1 MEQMYEMAAAVP
13 VRPENPAGSSQ
24 TQTAP
29 AAEGS
34 MTAEAA
40 AGRATDAVASAQSA
54 EGAPNG
60 AEGASE
66 GLSGGPEGVSDG
78 PDSYPEPDDE
88 TLLSLCEGLRARYPR
103 LNGESLIASEAFRDF
118 GVRMGW
124 DTRAMQAGL
133 PALLDGARALVSAA
147 EPPVSRATGTAASHR
162 RPLLSPHQQR
172 ELSEWNRAN
181 PQYKMSE
188 LDYYAAL
195 NTK

>member
-13 VRPENPAGSSQ
+13 IQPENQAGSSQ

-54 EGAPNG
+54 EGAPEG
-60 AEGASE
+60 AEDLTGAPEGASVD
-66 GLSGGPEGVSDG
+66 PDG
-78 PDSYPEPDDE
+78 PDTWPEPDDE

>member
-1 MEQMYEMAAAVP
+1 MEQMCEMAAAVP
-13 VRPENPAGSSQ
+13 IRPENPAGSSQ

-54 EGAPNG
+54 EGAP
-60 AEGASE
+60 EGASVD
-66 GLSGGPEGVSDG
+66 PDG
-78 PDSYPEPDDE
+78 PDTWPEPDDE